1 MPNRR
6 IALAAISCAAIG
18 FIASSGAALA
28 QSDYPTKPVKI
39 IVPFP
44 AGGTSDVMGRL
55 VAEELGKI
63 LKQPFIVENIGGA
76 GGVIGT
82 ERGAKAAPD
91 GYTLIQTG
99 VGQSAVAHGLDPNL
113 KYNSITD
120 FVHISQ
126 VNSGPNVLVVMSSGG
141 PETRHLVSADVL
153 RELGSQGYLIN
164 VSRGSVVDE
173 EALVQA
179 LEDGVIAGA
188 VWTCMPMNRAFP
200 SGCWRWSRS
209 CCCPTWPAPRMKR
222 GRRWP
227 TWCWKI
233 SIATSRQAQCAPPQP
248 DDWDKYINAEFD
260 YNGCHLALWSKE
272 WRPQFLIALRFPPS
286 RCSAARCCW
295 QASPV
300 PRATGFPWQGKV
312 CRRRRSIPWFA

>member
-63 LKQPFIVENIGGA
+63 LKQPFIVENTGGA

-126 VNSGPNVLVVMSSGG
+126 VNSGPNVLVVVSSGG
-141 PETRHLVSADVL
+141 PETRHLVSANVL

-188 VWTCMPMNRAFP
+188 GLDVYADE
-200 SGCWRWSRS
+200 
-209 CCCPTWPAPRMKR
+209 PRVPER
-222 GRRWP
+222 LLALEQVVLLP
-227 TWCWKI
+227 HLA
-233 SIATSRQAQCAPPQP
+233 SATHETRQAMA
-248 DDWDKYINAEFD
+248 DLVLENLDSYF
-260 YNGCHLALWSKE
+260 
-272 WRPQFLIALRFPPS
+272 
-286 RCSAARCCW
+286 
-295 QASPV
+295 
-300 PRATGFPWQGKV
+300 ATGAV
-312 CRRRRSIPWFA
+312 RTAAA